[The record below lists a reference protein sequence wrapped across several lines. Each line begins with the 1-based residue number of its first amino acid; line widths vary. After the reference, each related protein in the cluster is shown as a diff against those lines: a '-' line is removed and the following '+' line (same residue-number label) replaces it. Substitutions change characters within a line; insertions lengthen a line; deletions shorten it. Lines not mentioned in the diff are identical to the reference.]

1 VTELV
6 AFTCF
11 ALFVMACVGLLL
23 SGIGAIRQAR
33 LAQRMFDLRFQQRRQ
48 ESPEF
53 SESN

>member
-1 VTELV
+1 MTGVV
-6 AFTCF
+6 AITCF

-33 LAQRMFDLRFQQRRQ
+33 LAQRMFDMRFQQRRQ
-48 ESPEF
+48 ESAEF